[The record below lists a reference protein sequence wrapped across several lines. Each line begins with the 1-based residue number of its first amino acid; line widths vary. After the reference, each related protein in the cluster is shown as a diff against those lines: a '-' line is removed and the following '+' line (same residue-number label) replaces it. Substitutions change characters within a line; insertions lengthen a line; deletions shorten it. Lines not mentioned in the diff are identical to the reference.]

1 MRGDELNFLKNK
13 DIFLIA
19 IDVEGFELNVLKGL
33 EKILKA
39 VKFICVGCSYR
50 LPREGINHNPED
62 IISFLENHD
71 FQIISCDENDF
82 AKLPKKSGK
91 VQIFN
96 LLFERK

>member
-33 EKILKA
+33 ENILKA
-39 VKFICVGCSYR
+39 VKFICVECSYR
-50 LPREGINHNPED
+50 LLREGINHTPED

-82 AKLPKKSGK
+82 AKFPKKSGK